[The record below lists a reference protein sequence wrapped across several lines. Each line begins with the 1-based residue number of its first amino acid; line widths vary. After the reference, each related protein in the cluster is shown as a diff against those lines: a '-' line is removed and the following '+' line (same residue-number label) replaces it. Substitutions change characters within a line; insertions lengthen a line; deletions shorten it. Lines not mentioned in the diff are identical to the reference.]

1 MLKLRKDNLMDIICS
16 VASPNTA
23 VLFIYIYTYSHLLFV
38 VSFRYANGFAK
49 NTFI

>member
-16 VASPNTA
+16 VASPNAA
-23 VLFIYIYTYSHLLFV
+23 VLFIYTSSHLLFV